1 MIAVLV
7 LFDLTHSSVGLDT
20 LRSGIAESLTR
31 YRELDGLRQKVYLS
45 AASDTFG
52 GFYLFESE
60 AALAAALPRLGS
72 STQQRTGV
80 APPILR
86 FAVEAIVEGRPTSP
100 DLGRVGRSADRP
112 GGSAAFVPPAHWE

>member
-7 LFDLTHSSVGLDT
+7 LFDLTHSSVGLDA
-20 LRSGIAESLTR
+20 LRSGIAESVTR

-60 AALAAALPRLGS
+60 AALATALPRLGIG
-72 STQQRTGV
+72 TQRRTGV
-80 APPILR
+80 APRILR
-86 FAVEAIVEGRPTSP
+86 FDVEAIVEGRHTTP
-100 DLGRVGRSADRP
+100 DLTRVGRALR
-112 GGSAAFVPPAHWE
+112 